1 MRFIRKNL
9 SNIIFFGFVIFLFT
23 PYGLPVRALMVR
35 GLSLVTTQLF
45 SLELDQ
51 KEIKKVS
58 FTNWELVG
66 IKGDRVKVVD
76 LENRVVL
83 VNFWATWCP
92 PCIAEM
98 PSFQKLYD
106 SYKEEVVFLFIAND
120 DKQKVSEF
128 IRKNNYDLPVYFQ
141 VSNRP
146 VGMNSNSLPTT
157 YIINKKGELVL
168 NKTGAVDWN
177 SSRVR
182 NFLNDILK

>member
-1 MRFIRKNL
+1 MNFIRKNL

-23 PYGLPVRALMVR
+23 PYGLTVRALMVR
-35 GLSLVTTQLF
+35 GLSMVTTQIF

-51 KEIKKVS
+51 KEIKSVT
-58 FTNWELVG
+58 FNNWELVD
-66 IKGDRVKVVD
+66 INGDRVKVED
-76 LENRVVL
+76 FENKVVV

-106 SYKEEVVFLFIAND
+106 SYKEEVVFLFVAND
-120 DKQKVSEF
+120 DKQKVSDF
-128 IRKNNYDLPVYFQ
+128 LRKSDYDLPVYFEI
-141 VSNRP
+141 SNRP
-146 VGMNSNSLPTT
+146 LEMNSNSLPTT
-157 YIINKKGELVL
+157 YIINKNGELVL

-182 NFLNDILK
+182 NFLDGILK